1 MTKINSWTRAN
12 IFLGCAVS
20 LWLVALA
27 PVGKLGK
34 GTALTLTLCSTI
46 QLIRES
52 KELILTEA
60 VAIANAAMQKELTQT
75 EIALRT
81 HQTEQELQHLYS
93 ANPAYPPEVVD
104 ELRDSLEA
112 LVTADAAEQDTETS
126 TSENKEL
133 YLAVKAL
140 LDSGKSETFVVE
152 EVLKMGGRNWEEGK
166 KLLQSIL
173 DLGQKENWK

>member
-12 IFLGCAVS
+12 IFLGCAVA
-20 LWLVALA
+20 LWRGALA
-27 PVGKLGK
+27 PGGKLGK
-34 GTALTLTLCSTI
+34 GTALTLALCSTI

-93 ANPAYPPEVVD
+93 ANIPVASASIYTINNINQSVN
-104 ELRDSLEA
+104 SLQHQFNPRIICM
-112 LVTADAAEQDTETS
+112 LP
-126 TSENKEL
+126 
-133 YLAVKAL
+133 
-140 LDSGKSETFVVE
+140 
-152 EVLKMGGRNWEEGK
+152 
-166 KLLQSIL
+166 
-173 DLGQKENWK
+173 